1 MVASIVRCNDGR
13 NPYMYICI
21 IIVTVDSY
29 LFKVHQWVGSCMS
42 EDPCAR
48 QVVLC

>member
-1 MVASIVRCNDGR
+1 MHV
-13 NPYMYICI
+13 YMYMRIVI
-21 IIVTVDSY
+21 IDSY

-42 EDPCAR
+42 EDSCAC